1 MVFVKT
7 IRMDGLCKVVCGGVG
22 GDDENDSDVWDLGG
36 PRDGHLGK

>member
-22 GDDENDSDVWDLGG
+22 GDDENDSDV
-36 PRDGHLGK
+36 